1 MLPGTRISGNNNN
14 RQMLTKPTF
23 EYPVPFWGA
32 SYRSTFMARLYALL
46 TGAVIAV
53 TPVGFL
59 QAAPQDSPGTIYI
72 DGVPCN
78 LPCQAYM
85 AWSRQQLSGQTSTSA
100 ASRVARPSRIAKPAS
115 KTKAPHIA
123 KSVAPRPSNSAPSR
137 TAAKI
142 APAPIGSAPT
152 VAANP
157 PSSREEGKIANNSPA
172 ASTAP
177 SAADPDVPNDQAATG
192 PVQDTTTAT
201 PEQEQQAK
209 TSSDPSAS
217 ASPDTTAALATPDT
231 SGEMVAILL
240 VRSEIKSASDL
251 ANKVIAIDEGS
262 ADYSAAELKKAIVAA
277 GATDIQLSEDP
288 KMALVRVIDGDV
300 PAAVA
305 TVMPSKAAEVWN
317 AGVSGFNV
325 IRISLPSAS
334 QKEKRG

>member
-1 MLPGTRISGNNNN
+1 
-14 RQMLTKPTF
+14 
-23 EYPVPFWGA
+23 
-32 SYRSTFMARLYALL
+32 
-46 TGAVIAV
+46 
-53 TPVGFL
+53 
-59 QAAPQDSPGTIYI
+59 
-72 DGVPCN
+72 
-78 LPCQAYM
+78 
-85 AWSRQQLSGQTSTSA
+85 
-100 ASRVARPSRIAKPAS
+100 VARPSRIAKPAS

-137 TAAKI
+137 AAAKI

-152 VAANP
+152 VAADQ
-157 PSSREEGKIANNSPA
+157 PSSRGEGKIANDSPA

-177 SAADPDVPNDQAATG
+177 SAADPDARNDQTTSG
-192 PVQDTTTAT
+192 PAQDTTTAT
-201 PEQEQQAK
+201 PVPDQQAK
-209 TSSDPSAS
+209 TTAEPSGRSAS
-217 ASPDTTAALATPDT
+217 AGTDATAALATPDA

-240 VRSEIKSASDL
+240 VRSGIKSASDL

-262 ADYSAAELKKAIVAA
+262 ADYSAAELKQAIVAA

-325 IRISLPSAS
+325 IRIPLPSSS
-334 QKEKRG
+334 QKAKRG